1 MMINK
6 LMTRCALTLLVA
18 SCIPFSALRAENRID
33 TIRADAPELAAYGEQ
48 TVGVRQLDFIHK
60 NQIDILNTDMNRKE
74 GDAFPY
80 YDRPLTVEVWYPAQ
94 ANSSG
99 SRVLK
104 AYMRDGKTLVDL
116 HGKAIL
122 GAKPASTKQAFPLV
136 IMSHGYPGNRFLMSP
151 IAENIASKGYVV
163 VSIDHTDSTYSTL
176 SKVSSSLVNRTKD
189 QLFVLDQISQLAKDK
204 TSFLYNLVDV
214 DNTGIIAYSMGGY
227 GTVVT
232 VGGGLT
238 QYALDQ
244 REGLFSTPKGTL
256 DQYLSGSKEYLALA
270 DKRIKTA
277 VTFAPAGMKRHFMD
291 SNTTKGIRVPM
302 LFIAGSEDDVVG
314 YEDGVRALWKSASG
328 VDRSLLTFEYANH
341 NAGAPMAPPKEAN
354 VLSPDLGFNLSM
366 HYLDPVWDN
375 VRMNNI
381 STHFITAW
389 LGKYLKQDVA
399 MSSYFDLVPVSNDG
413 KWSKDKNGMDK
424 PDNTYWKGF
433 PNRSASGL
441 KLESLK
447 AGS

>member
-1 MMINK
+1 MINK
-6 LMTRCALTLLVA
+6 LMTRCTLTLLVA
-18 SCIPFSALRAENRID
+18 SCIPFSAVRAENRID

-48 TVGVRQLDFIHK
+48 TVGVRQIDFIHK
-60 NQIDILNTDMNRKE
+60 KQIDVLNTDNDRKD

-80 YDRPLTVEVWYPAQ
+80 YDRPLTVEVWYPVL
-94 ANSSG
+94 ANATG
-99 SRVLK
+99 SRVIK
-104 AYMRDGKTLVDL
+104 AFIRDGKTKVDL
-116 HGKAIL
+116 HGQAIVE
-122 GAKPASTKQAFPLV
+122 AKPAKTEKAFPLV
-136 IMSHGYPGNRFLMSP
+136 IISHGYPGNRFLMAP

-176 SKVSSSLVNRTKD
+176 SKISSSLVNRTKD
-189 QLFVLDQISQLAKDK
+189 QLFILDQISQLAKDK
-204 TSFLYNLVDV
+204 ASFLYNLVDV
-214 DNTGIIAYSMGGY
+214 NNTGIIGYSMGGY

-270 DKRIKTA
+270 DSRIKTA

-291 SNTTKGIRVPM
+291 SETTKGIRVPM
-302 LFIAGSEDDVVG
+302 LFIAGSVDDVVG
-314 YEDGVRALWKSASG
+314 YEDGARSLWKSASS
-328 VDRSLLTFEYANH
+328 VDRSLLTFDYANH
-341 NAGAPMAPPKEAN
+341 NAGAPMAPPEEASK
-354 VLSPDLGFNLSM
+354 VDADLGFNLTM
-366 HYLDPVWDN
+366 HYLDSVWDN

-389 LGKYLKQDVA
+389 LGKYLKHDSA

-413 KWSKDKNGMDK
+413 KYIKEKNGTDNS
-424 PDNTYWKGF
+424 DNTYWKGF

-441 KLESLK
+441 RFETLK

>member
-1 MMINK
+1 MKNK
-6 LMTRCALTLLVA
+6 QTTRYAAALLVV
-18 SCIPFSALRAENRID
+18 SCVPFSAVQAENRID
-33 TIRADAPELAAYGEQ
+33 IIRADAPELAAYGEQ

-60 NQIDILNTDMNRKE
+60 NQIDIVNTDTNRKE
-74 GDAFPY
+74 DDVFPY
-80 YDRPLTVEVWYPAQ
+80 YDRPLTVQVWYPA
-94 ANSSG
+94 ASNAKG
-99 SRVLK
+99 ETVLK
-104 AYMRDGKTLVDL
+104 ALIRDGKTLVDL
-116 HGKAIL
+116 HGKAIVD
-122 GAKPASTKQAFPLV
+122 AQPATTKTLFPL
-136 IMSHGYPGNRFLMSP
+136 IILSHGYPGNRFLMSP

-176 SKVSSSLVNRTKD
+176 SKISSSLVNRTKD
-189 QLFVLDQISQLAKDK
+189 QLFILNQIDRLAKDK

-214 DNTGIIAYSMGGY
+214 NNTGIIGYSMGGY

-244 REGLFSTPKGTL
+244 REGFFSTPKGTL

-270 DKRIKTA
+270 DSRIKTA

-291 SNTTKGIRVPM
+291 SNTAKGIRVPM
-302 LFIAGSEDDVVG
+302 LFIAGSVDDVVG
-314 YEDGVRALWKSASG
+314 YEDGVRALWKSATS
-328 VDRSLLTFEYANH
+328 VDRSLLTFDYANH
-341 NAGAPMAPPKEAN
+341 NAGAPMAPPEEAN
-354 VLSPDLGFNLSM
+354 KVDADLGFNLTM

-389 LGKYLKQDVA
+389 LGQYLKQDSA
-399 MSSYFDLVPVSNDG
+399 MSSYFDLVPLSNDG
-413 KWSKDKNGMDK
+413 QWSKDKNGMENS
-424 PDNTYWKGF
+424 DNTYWKGF

-441 KLESLK
+441 RLETLK